1 MHPRTSSHLL
11 GRFSGGGKH
20 ESLCLLEAHI
30 DLLEDRDSKCSGF
43 AGTGLR
49 LDNDITVM
57 QARDDGALLDGG
69 RLLKTVLIDATQQLI
84 TQVHVIKVLCHG
96 IPVGLQAETE
106 QVSFLLSSTD
116 NTNPSD

>member
-1 MHPRTSSHLL
+1 MQLHYCKRTKLGTNLITFKFNLNTPLLKLPSMHPHASSHLL
-11 GRFSGGGKH
+11 GQFSGGGKH

-49 LDNDITVM
+49 LGDDVTVT

-69 RLLKTVLIDATQQLI
+69 RLLKTVCIDATEQLL
-84 TQVHVIKVLCHG
+84 T
-96 IPVGLQAETE
+96 
-106 QVSFLLSSTD
+106 
-116 NTNPSD
+116 